1 MKNIFTIAGLTIGLA
16 FASVTFADEERVQ
29 HFKGLPAPDLATAVA
44 NFSEYNTR
52 LEAKLAS
59 KLTDEDLAEIHVLTY
74 TLENALEKIED
85 ELEELAETLEEVH
98 VASETFDREKLK
110 KNGDVYLQVSRTII
124 K

>member
-1 MKNIFTIAGLTIGLA
+1 M
-16 FASVTFADEERVQ
+16 Q

-59 KLTDEDLAEIHVLTY
+59 KLTDEDLAEIHELTY

-98 VASETFDREKLK
+98 VASENFDREKLK

>member
-1 MKNIFTIAGLTIGLA
+1 MKNIFTVAGLTIGLA
-16 FASVTFADEERVQ
+16 FAGTSFADDDRTK

-59 KLTDEDLAEIHVLTY
+59 KLTDEDLAEIHMLTY